1 VCEVIMEM
9 SRRLVILVGVLAV
22 ALVVTGMVF
31 WKSDP
36 SAEGGA
42 ESLEGWP
49 DQLSMSCTSCGH
61 SFEISSREY
70 VGGIKS
76 AKAGTGSSFVCPEC
90 GGNSVGR
97 TENLGRKRDR
107 YSRSGE

>member
-1 VCEVIMEM
+1 MEM

-22 ALVVTGMVF
+22 ALVVIGMVF

-36 SAEGGA
+36 STVGGA

-70 VGGIKS
+70 VGGVKS
-76 AKAGTGSSFVCPEC
+76 AKAGSGLSLVCPGC
-90 GGNSVGR
+90 GGDSVVR
-97 TENLGRKRDR
+97 TESLGRKRDR
-107 YSRSGE
+107 YGRSGE